1 MKNRAKSRYLNGLL
15 LIALCA
21 VGGCSLNSLSSSS
34 ASSDNQTVSS
44 TEKSQFAQSQLT
56 KVDVVI
62 AKLGTLRDAR
72 EYIGTSEAIRETL
85 LRSQVEGKLLDL
97 TVEVGQRV
105 TKGQVIGRLD
115 SSLLTAAVN
124 REKAELAS
132 LESELASAKIRVKNS
147 EIALEESLLRLE
159 QAKNDAQRYSNL
171 ASQGLISS
179 QEAESFQTTAELAQK
194 TVLVATES
202 IKIAQQAVTTSM
214 GQVASQMEAIAEA
227 TQRQSYSQ
235 LIAPATGIVITKIN
249 EPGNLIRQGEE
260 IIEIGDFS
268 QIKVVVPLSEL
279 DLGQIRLGKSVTVTF
294 DAFGDRKFTGRISRI
309 APAADSST
317 RKIPIEVI
325 VSNPQSQI
333 KGGLLARVT
342 LVANIAT
349 DVIIPEFAIVE
360 EAEKNYIF
368 VVSQE
373 ELAVNQ
379 GVVSK
384 REIRIRDRSKGKVA
398 IKTGIKSQEKFVLR
412 AGETLTDG
420 ETVSLSILSE

>member
-1 MKNRAKSRYLNGLL
+1 MSNRAKSRYINGFL
-15 LIALCA
+15 LILLCA
-21 VGGCSLNSLSSSS
+21 VGGCNLNSLSSSS
-34 ASSDNQTVSS
+34 ATPESPTASS
-44 TEKSQFAQSQLT
+44 TEKSQLAISQLT
-56 KVDVVI
+56 KVDVAI
-62 AKLGTLRDAR
+62 AKLGTLSDAR
-72 EYIGTSEAIRETL
+72 EYIGTSEPSRQTL
-85 LRSQVEGKLLDL
+85 LRSQAEGKLLDL
-97 TVEVGQRV
+97 TVEVGEVV

-132 LESELASAKIRVKNS
+132 LESELASAEIRVKNS

-159 QAKNDAQRYSNL
+159 QAKNDAQRYSDL
-171 ASQGLISS
+171 ANQGLISS

-214 GQVASQMEAIAEA
+214 GQVASQREAIAEA
-227 TQRQSYSQ
+227 TQRQAYSQ
-235 LIAPATGIVITKIN
+235 LIAPATGIVITKAN
-249 EPGNLIRQGEE
+249 ETGNLVRQGEE

-279 DLGQIRLGKSVTVTF
+279 DLGQISLGKSVAVTF
-294 DAFGDRKFTGRISRI
+294 DAFGDRDFIGRISRI

-317 RKIPIEVI
+317 RKIPIEITVP
-325 VSNPQSQI
+325 NPQGQI
-333 KGGLLARVT
+333 KGGLLARVV
-342 LVANIAT
+342 LVPNTAT
-349 DVIIPEFAIVE
+349 DVIIPESAIVE
-360 EAEKNYIF
+360 EAAQNYIF

-373 ELAVNQ
+373 ELATNQ
-379 GVVSK
+379 GIVRK

-398 IKTGIKSQEKFVLR
+398 ITTGIKPQERFVLR
-412 AGETLTDG
+412 TGEPLSDG